1 MATEKTYP
9 YFILLALLLA
19 GSLQLP
25 AQVYPGDANNDGI
38 VSNLDMLYI
47 GYAYGAIGPIR
58 PSAGPDFSEEAI
70 ILPWAT
76 QFPGPDSTN
85 YAFADADGSG
95 QIDFQDFLIVWR
107 NYGLKRLNPQPPAFL
122 EGIPG
127 FDPVLRFGAPT
138 GIPLLTEGSTI
149 EIPIYLEG
157 SFGDSL
163 INANG
168 LAFSIE
174 CNNMVFK
181 EIKLDF
187 ANSWMVQDS
196 AAFQFQLPNV
206 SNPNRLDAALTRFG
220 QDPVTGK
227 GLIGK
232 LRAVIEDDLIGL
244 RELDSME
251 VNISIKFIKL
261 KDGEFREIPV
271 VGDETTI
278 MIYDQNSIVPVDE
291 LPENQPLLV
300 FPNPVFDQRVQII
313 SPSPVLKIECFN
325 IQGQIIGYQHFNKEV
340 SVQYMLPPNTGHIIF
355 LKIYTKSGFAL
366 KKIAT
371 E

>member
-9 YFILLALLLA
+9 YSILLTLLLTVT
-19 GSLQLP
+19 LELP
-25 AQVYPGDANNDGI
+25 AQVYPGDANNDGV
-38 VSNLDMLYI
+38 VSNLDILYI

-70 ILPWAT
+70 VLPWAA
-76 QFPGPDSTN
+76 QFPDPDSTN

-95 QIDFQDFLIVWR
+95 QIDFQDFLIVLR
-107 NYGLKRLNPQPPAFL
+107 NYGLKRINPQPPVFL
-122 EGIPG
+122 EGRPG
-127 FDPVLRFGAPT
+127 FDPALRFGLSAGP
-138 GIPLLTEGSTI
+138 PLLTEGSTI
-149 EIPIYLEG
+149 EIPIYLG
-157 SFGDSL
+157 GAFGDSL
-163 INANG
+163 VNANG

-174 CNNMVFK
+174 YNQLAFK

-187 ANSWMVQDS
+187 SESWLGQDS
-196 AAFQFQLPNV
+196 AAFQFQFPNV
-206 SNPNRLDAALTRFG
+206 SNLNRLDAAITRFG
-220 QDPVTGK
+220 RDPVIGK

-271 VGDETTI
+271 VGDKTTI

-300 FPNPVFDQRVQII
+300 FPNPVFDHRVQII
-313 SPSPVLKIECFN
+313 SLSPVLKIECFN